1 MNEYSIILIN
11 GIAYQCQKSKMTLH
25 RPTSEIHD
33 WSTFFCADPVYALI
47 EVKKA
52 KPLSVRIKET
62 ISNMSANCELLDIEC
77 VGGGNSVFGEF
88 VFETVRINS
97 KGLVSF
103 TAKSSGELTC
113 TYYE

>member
-1 MNEYSIILIN
+1 MNEYSVILIN

-25 RPTSEIHD
+25 TRHDLSFACAEPT
-33 WSTFFCADPVYALI
+33 YALI

-88 VFETVRINS
+88 VFETVKINS